1 MTPDEKLLTEM
12 LLATSKDFLRKGFII
27 SEEFDYLATARR
39 ILLAAIMKK
48 DIIKKEIDG
57 KQLELI

>member
-1 MTPDEKLLTEM
+1 M